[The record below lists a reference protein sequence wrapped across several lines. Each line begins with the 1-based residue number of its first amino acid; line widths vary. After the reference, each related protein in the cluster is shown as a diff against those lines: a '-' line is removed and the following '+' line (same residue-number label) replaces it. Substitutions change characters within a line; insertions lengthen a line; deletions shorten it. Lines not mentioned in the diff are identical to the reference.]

1 MNVTIREIRSEDYEA
16 LIRFWESIDE
26 IELDDSEGKQ
36 DFEFFLRRNKGM
48 SFLAL
53 DKEEVIGACLA
64 SHNGRRGF
72 LDHLAT
78 APSHRR
84 KGLGKMLVEKCLK
97 VLQAE
102 GIKRNYVFLFKK
114 NAEGRAFFE
123 HIGWSQCDEYVMMS
137 IQLDRNTR

>member
-72 LDHLAT
+72 LDHLAA

-102 GIKRNYVFLFKK
+102 GIKRNYVFLFKE
-114 NAEGRAFFE
+114 NAEGRAFLE

>member
-1 MNVTIREIRSEDYEA
+1 MNVTIREIRSEDYEV

-72 LDHLAT
+72 LDHLAV

-102 GIKRNYVFLFKK
+102 GIKRNYVFLFKE
-114 NAEGRAFFE
+114 NAEGRAFWE

>member
-1 MNVTIREIRSEDYEA
+1 MNVTIRAIRSEDYEA

-72 LDHLAT
+72 LDHLAV

-102 GIKRNYVFLFKK
+102 GIKRNYVFLFKE
-114 NAEGRAFFE
+114 NAEGRAFWE

>member
-72 LDHLAT
+72 LDHLAV

-102 GIKRNYVFLFKK
+102 GIKRNYVFLFKE
-114 NAEGRAFFE
+114 NAEGRAFWE

>member
-1 MNVTIREIRSEDYEA
+1 MNVSFREIRSEDYEA

-72 LDHLAT
+72 LDHLAV

-102 GIKRNYVFLFKK
+102 GIKRNYVFLFKE
-114 NAEGRAFFE
+114 NAEGRAFWE

>member
-16 LIRFWESIDE
+16 SIRFWESIDE

-72 LDHLAT
+72 LDHLAI

-102 GIKRNYVFLFKK
+102 GIKRNYVFLFKE
-114 NAEGRAFFE
+114 NAEGRAFWE

>member
-1 MNVTIREIRSEDYEA
+1 MNVSFREIRSEDYEA

-72 LDHLAT
+72 LDHLAV

-102 GIKRNYVFLFKK
+102 GITRNYVFLFKE
-114 NAEGRAFFE
+114 NAEGRAFWE